1 MHGFRRFARFN
12 AMDSKSQNDPIS
24 VLRIRL
30 LGELPDDIAMARDT
44 YQRLAGEA
52 AGIMEAKEF
61 SAHQAACKAALGH
74 LESLIKLLRWAC
86 EGAGAIADNEVGS
99 EDNANDQVLP
109 LVERARQAL
118 AGENAG

>member
-1 MHGFRRFARFN
+1 MRVFRRFARFN
-12 AMDSKSQNDPIS
+12 TMDRKSQNDPIS
-24 VLRIRL
+24 VLRTRL
-30 LGELPDDIAMARDT
+30 LGELPDDIAMARDA

-86 EGAGAIADNEVGS
+86 EGPEMRMTKDYEEPENVIDLIAKAKV
-99 EDNANDQVLP
+99 
-109 LVERARQAL
+109 AL
-118 AGENAG
+118 DG